1 MTGYRLMQRPAFSA
15 IRAMTHEEFVELQR
29 VCEFNRAD
37 PRWKRLGKRLIETQ
51 RVRAHLVAKP
61 A

>member
-15 IRAMTHEEFVELQR
+15 IRAMTHEEFTELQR
-29 VCEFNRAD
+29 ACEFNRAD
-37 PRWKRLGKRLIETQ
+37 PKWKRLGRRLIQ
-51 RVRAHLVAKP
+51 QNRVMAHLVAKP